1 MNDVLNDLFK
11 FLTIIFYTSEIKQS
25 NTVTVK
31 FNNFNLFITKEH
43 KFIPSAKHNINTQY
57 YNKFYNAMDLM
68 RLVLPASCV
77 SECP

>member
-43 KFIPSAKHNINTQY
+43 TVSLSPLLNIILTHNNTT
-57 YNKFYNAMDLM
+57 NL
-68 RLVLPASCV
+68 
-77 SECP
+77 

>member
-1 MNDVLNDLFK
+1 MDVLNDLFK

-43 KFIPSAKHNINTQY
+43 TFIPSAKHNINTQ
-57 YNKFYNAMDLM
+57 
-68 RLVLPASCV
+68 
-77 SECP
+77 

>member
-31 FNNFNLFITKEH
+31 FNNFNLFITKEY
-43 KFIPSAKHNINTQY
+43 KFIPSAKHNINTQ
-57 YNKFYNAMDLM
+57 
-68 RLVLPASCV
+68 
-77 SECP
+77 